1 MSPGVAR
8 LPSATSPLAGE
19 QSSPDQNA
27 LASHLQASIE
37 VERSQLTRELH
48 DDLGG
53 LLVGALMDVAWVET
67 RLESPELQAKLRRA
81 HDSLRAA
88 VDLKRTLIEEM
99 RPTLLENV
107 GLFAAMRWHLAK
119 FCAVSSLQ
127 CTAELAGPEPVLNPN
142 VAIAVYRIAEEALR
156 LISTSLQARSITLCA
171 AVSDS
176 TLLLRISHG
185 GGAISHATLA
195 NLPDFASMS
204 HRISRLNGK
213 LMITPTEDGAAQ
225 WSIAVPVEP
234 QG

>member
-1 MSPGVAR
+1 
-8 LPSATSPLAGE
+8 LPSATSPQAGE
-19 QSSPDQNA
+19 QSSTDQNA
-27 LASHLQASIE
+27 LASHLQSSIE

-53 LLVGALMDVAWVET
+53 LLVGALMDLAWVES

-107 GLFAAMRWHLAK
+107 GLFAAMRWHLGK
-119 FCAVSSLQ
+119 FCRVSALQ

-142 VAIAVYRIAEEALR
+142 VAISIYRIAEEALR
-156 LISTSLQARSITLCA
+156 LISTSLQARSIALSA
-171 AVSDS
+171 AVGDS
-176 TLLLRISHG
+176 TLLVRISHS
-185 GGAISHATLA
+185 GGAMSHAALS
-195 NLPDFASMS
+195 NLPEFASMS
-204 HRISRLNGK
+204 HRISRLNGE
-213 LMITPTEDGAAQ
+213 LTIAPTADGTTQ
-225 WSIAVPVEP
+225 WSIAVPIDP

>member
-1 MSPGVAR
+1 M
-8 LPSATSPLAGE
+8 PSATSSLAGE
-19 QSSPDQNA
+19 QSSTDQNA

-127 CTAELAGPEPVLNPN
+127 CTAELAGAEPVLHPN
-142 VAIAVYRIAEEALR
+142 VAIAIYRIAEEALR
-156 LISTSLQARSITLCA
+156 LISTSLQARSIALSA

-176 TLLLRISHG
+176 TLLVRISHS
-185 GGAISHATLA
+185 GGAMSHAALS
-195 NLPDFASMS
+195 NLPEFASMS
-204 HRISRLNGK
+204 HRILRLNGT
-213 LMITPTEDGAAQ
+213 LAITPAADGTTQ
-225 WSIAVPVEP
+225 WSIAVPIDP

>member
-8 LPSATSPLAGE
+8 VPSATSPLAGE
-19 QSSPDQNA
+19 PSSTDQNA
-27 LASHLQASIE
+27 LASHLQATIE

-107 GLFAAMRWHLAK
+107 GLFAAMRWHLGK
-119 FCAVSSLQ
+119 FCSVSSLQ
-127 CTAELAGPEPVLNPN
+127 CTAELAGPEPVLDPT
-142 VAIAVYRIAEEALR
+142 VAIAIYRIAEEALR
-156 LISTSLQARSITLCA
+156 LISTSLQARSIALSA
-171 AVSDS
+171 VVSDS
-176 TLLLRISHG
+176 TLLVRISHS
-185 GGAISHATLA
+185 GGAMSHAALSS
-195 NLPDFASMS
+195 LPEFASMS
-204 HRISRLNGK
+204 HRISRLNGE
-213 LMITPTEDGAAQ
+213 LTITPGDGATQ
-225 WSIAVPVEP
+225 WSIAVPIDP

>member
-1 MSPGVAR
+1 M
-8 LPSATSPLAGE
+8 PSATNPLAGE
-19 QSSPDQNA
+19 QSSTDQNA

-53 LLVGALMDVAWVET
+53 LLVGALMDLAWVET

-107 GLFAAMRWHLAK
+107 GLFAAMRWHLGK
-119 FCAVSSLQ
+119 FCEVSSLQ
-127 CTAELAGPEPVLNPN
+127 CTAEFAGSEPVLNPH
-142 VAIAVYRIAEEALR
+142 VAIAIYRIAEEALR
-156 LISTSLQARSITLCA
+156 LISTSLQARSITLGA

-176 TLLLRISHG
+176 TLLVRISHS
-185 GGAISHATLA
+185 GGAMSHAALS
-195 NLPDFASMS
+195 NLPEFASMS
-204 HRISRLNGK
+204 HRIVRLNGQ
-213 LMITPTEDGAAQ
+213 LMITPTAEGATQ
-225 WSIAVPVEP
+225 WNIAVPIDP
-234 QG
+234 QRC